1 MVFLSDKQYL
11 YLAFFVIGIIFFYI
25 MHNILLLR
33 SDSCIAEPFETI
45 KSTTWS
51 RKPVENVLG
60 GLIEHSESMIGL
72 LHLDNHAKSAKEG
85 EPEGGIYQQIL
96 EELEDSLEI
105 AQLGMLL
112 NTAVKMTD
120 DKNKSKDK
128 STFIQTAGSTA
139 VMMKHLKESIKDS
152 LEFVKSDRWTN

>member
-1 MVFLSDKQYL
+1 
-11 YLAFFVIGIIFFYI
+11 
-25 MHNILLLR
+25 
-33 SDSCIAEPFETI
+33 
-45 KSTTWS
+45 
-51 RKPVENVLG
+51 LG